1 MCRMDL
7 KIKLNYIL
15 LKETYLKYKDIR
27 SLRINGKKRRR
38 SQANTDS
45 GKSALV
51 SYNKVD
57 FKVKSISMDSIA
69 KG

>member
-27 SLRINGKKRRR
+27 SLRINGKKRKRR
-38 SQANTDS
+38 QVNINTK
-45 GKSALV
+45 KSALV
-51 SYNKVD
+51 SYKEQTP
-57 FKVKSISMDSIA
+57 K
-69 KG
+69 

>member
-1 MCRMDL
+1 MDL

-27 SLRINGKKRRR
+27 SLRINGKKRKRR
-38 SQANTDS
+38 QVNINTK
-45 GKSALV
+45 KSALV
-51 SYNKVD
+51 SYSRVD
-57 FKVKSISMDSIA
+57 FKVKSISIDSTA